1 MLAHRANTAG
11 LFYGFAPKNKADKTS
26 CAVEG
31 FCGGF
36 AWCVLCE
43 NSI

>member
-11 LFYGFAPKNKADKTS
+11 LFYGFAQKAKSDKTTFV
-26 CAVEG
+26 VER

-36 AWCVLCE
+36 V
-43 NSI
+43 